1 MKSPADAPRKPAEQT
16 PADRKPS
23 DRKPVE
29 RDPSPTRPSTPDI
42 DRDSP
47 QKLPERTPRKPDS
60 KPGERDQSPTR
71 PSTPDIDRDSPQKL
85 PERTPRK
92 PDSKPG
98 ERVPSPETVDAE
110 SKRPGTGKPAEERPG
125 VGATDDAVS
134 TQQQPN
140 GRGPTGKR
148 PEEIR
153 PEEIRPEGK
162 RPEGKLP
169 ESLPSD
175 GASGDSTSSKPR
187 RPQSETELPQPKS
200 PDVRAPRS
208 GDDSTK
214 LIPVVD
220 RPERFVGDVVAG
232 VPMARTTEPFIINSG
247 AGAGGGGGINVS
259 INNSNVNTTI
269 NNTTIVNNNT
279 IYNTTNN
286 YNTYVTNVARANGWW
301 HNSSWSSAG
310 PCDVWQPYVCR
321 DGLSISI
328 GFGSGGFSFG
338 LFYSSSSAPLCS
350 SWYNPWWDGY
360 ATYWTTTPTYVGCTT
375 PWRPYWRRSL
385 WLTSWHYWDA
395 CDPWWHGRW
404 YAHPAICA
412 PAPRP
417 IWTPCFTYSP
427 VICTTFVPVQTVVVT
442 PVPAPPSLPNPSAL
456 WTFLAEGYDRDAE
469 DGFAVLAAADPS
481 ERAWFVGQGFAR
493 AFRGETAWASDILRQ
508 AFLDDPSSVTRTSS
522 DGRFIARLEALE
534 RSLEP
539 STIDPS
545 PNIDALVVTAASAAA
560 RGDLNGAYF
569 FATTAQAEGD
579 RSAGTAAFTAWLRAE
594 LRARSY

>member
-1 MKSPADAPRKPAEQT
+1 MRPSVPDRAVPPVGKPSDATSPAETPRKPAEQT
-16 PADRKPS
+16 PS
-23 DRKPVE
+23 DRKP
-29 RDPSPTRPSTPDI
+29 I
-42 DRDSP
+42 D
-47 QKLPERTPRKPDS
+47 
-60 KPGERDQSPTR
+60 RDQSPTR
-71 PSTPDIDRDSPQKL
+71 PRTPNFDDDSPVKIPGRTPTTPDA
-85 PERTPRK
+85 K
-92 PDSKPG
+92 PT
-98 ERVPSPETVDAE
+98 ERVPTPDTVESE
-110 SKRPGTGKPAEERPG
+110 SKRPGTGKPGGERPG
-125 VGATDDAVS
+125 VGAADDATS
-134 TQQQPN
+134 TQKQPD
-140 GRGPTGKR
+140 GR
-148 PEEIR
+148 
-153 PEEIRPEGK
+153 RPEGK

-169 ESLPSD
+169 
-175 GASGDSTSSKPR
+175 GAPSGDSTSSKPR
-187 RPQSETELPQPKS
+187 RPQSEAEVPQPKS
-200 PDVRAPRS
+200 PEVRAPRS

-214 LIPVVD
+214 LDPVTD
-220 RPERFVGDVVAG
+220 RPERFVGDVVGG
-232 VPMARTTEPFIINSG
+232 VPMTRATEPFIINSG
-247 AGAGGGGGINVS
+247 TGAGGGGGNNVS

-269 NNTTIVNNNT
+269 VNNTTINNNT
-279 IYNTTNN
+279 IYNNTIYNTNN
-286 YNTYVTNVARANGWW
+286 YITNVARANGWW
-301 HNSSWSSAG
+301 HNSWWSSAG

-321 DGLSISI
+321 DGLSVSI

-360 ATYWTTTPTYVGCTT
+360 ATYWTCTPTYVGCGT
-375 PWRPYWRRSL
+375 PWRPYWRQSL
-385 WLTSWHYWDA
+385 WLVNWHHRDA
-395 CDPWWHGRW
+395 CDPWWHGGW
-404 YAHPAICA
+404 WTHPAICA

-427 VICTTFVPVQTVVVT
+427 VICTTFVPVQTVVVA

-469 DGFAVLAAADPS
+469 DGFAVLAAADPT

-508 AFLDDPSSVTRTSS
+508 AFHDDPSSITRTSS

-539 STIDPS
+539 WTSDPS

-594 LRARSY
+594 LRARSH